1 MRTMWELCL
10 KKLAVLGRDLL
21 LDTLPAYL
29 AGEIKPNPQDPSLV
43 TFSPNIL
50 PEEEVLDWTKTN
62 RQVFNQIRG
71 MNPWPVAHTLLN
83 GQRFKVYEAEL
94 CEGNGN
100 PGEVIAL
107 TKKRVGGRCRR
118 RRAVPQ
124 SCASRQENQKCPPQ
138 TFLNG
143 AGRQLK
149 VGDHFG
155 S

>member
-1 MRTMWELCL
+1 
-10 KKLAVLGRDLL
+10 
-21 LDTLPAYL
+21 
-29 AGEIKPNPQDPSLV
+29 
-43 TFSPNIL
+43 
-50 PEEEVLDWTKTN
+50 
-62 RQVFNQIRG
+62 

-100 PGEVIAL
+100 PGEVIGL
-107 TKKRVGGRCRR
+107 TKKELVVAAGEG
-118 RRAVPQ
+118 ALSLKVVQPAGKPKM
-124 SCASRQENQKCPPQ
+124 SI
-138 TFLNG
+138 TDFLNG